1 MATTQQP
8 LKLSDSQ
15 RLSLIEAQISS
26 GLEASAIACPV
37 CCDTFTKM
45 LRKPIVCPSCEY
57 AACHNCYKTFLTSDG
72 VSQAKCMNCNTE
84 MTTRFL
90 KQHFTDTFIRGEMRE
105 HKVKILYQQQLALLP
120 LAQPRVER
128 EKLARQKAE
137 FTPQI

>member
-1 MATTQQP
+1 MATTQQ
-8 LKLSDSQ
+8 KSKQLSDGQ
-15 RLSLIEAQISS
+15 LLSLAQAQISS
-26 GLEASAIACPV
+26 GLRPAVTECPT
-37 CCDTFTKM
+37 CCEIFTKM
-45 LRKPIVCPSCEY
+45 LRKPIVCPSCDY

-105 HKVKILYQQQLALLP
+105 HRVKILYQQQLALLP

-128 EKLARQKAE
+128 EKLARQK
-137 FTPQI
+137 T